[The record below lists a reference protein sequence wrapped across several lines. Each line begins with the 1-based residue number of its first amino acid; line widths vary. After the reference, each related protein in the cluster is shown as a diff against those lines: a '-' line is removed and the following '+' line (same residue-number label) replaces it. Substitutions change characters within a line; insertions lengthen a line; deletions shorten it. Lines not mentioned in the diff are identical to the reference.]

1 MKNLILSLL
10 LVVFAAASSPLKA
23 QATDAHEMLKKH
35 INSIVE
41 QVEETE
47 SPEKKREILD
57 SSLSEITEALDKVA
71 EKSAVSGQDKN
82 NLDSFKKLLTE
93 KQDELN
99 GVNGYEPVGNNQ
111 LDDFADYVQQDIE
124 QADSVV
130 TISVTTALLIIIIL
144 LLL

>member
-1 MKNLILSLL
+1 
-10 LVVFAAASSPLKA
+10 
-23 QATDAHEMLKKH
+23 
-35 INSIVE
+35 
-41 QVEETE
+41 
-47 SPEKKREILD
+47 
-57 SSLSEITEALDKVA
+57 VA